1 MVILGK
7 MPLPKEGEACL
18 NLTATDIF
26 NQLQKRFPKVMQ
38 GVKPQ
43 RMGNVMTKV
52 GAKRVHTRQGNVYLV
67 KLVKLGECTQGSHG
81 EIENQT
87 LMSA

>member
-1 MVILGK
+1 M
-7 MPLPKEGEACL
+7 PKEGEPCIS
-18 NLTATDIF
+18 LTATDIF
-26 NQLQKRFPKVMQ
+26 NTLQKRFPKVMQ

-52 GAKRVHTRQGNVYLV
+52 GAKKIHTRQGNVYMV
-67 KLVKLGECTQGSHG
+67 KPLKLGETTQVSR
-81 EIENQT
+81 EDYKNQS

>member
-1 MVILGK
+1 
-7 MPLPKEGEACL
+7 MPDEGEPCM

-26 NQLQKRFPKVMQ
+26 NALQKRFPKVMQ

-43 RMGNVMTKV
+43 RMGNVMTRI
-52 GAKRVHTRQGNVYLV
+52 GAKKVHTRVGNVYLV
-67 KLVKLGECTQGSHG
+67 KPVKLGENTQVSQGKSD
-81 EIENQT
+81 NQE